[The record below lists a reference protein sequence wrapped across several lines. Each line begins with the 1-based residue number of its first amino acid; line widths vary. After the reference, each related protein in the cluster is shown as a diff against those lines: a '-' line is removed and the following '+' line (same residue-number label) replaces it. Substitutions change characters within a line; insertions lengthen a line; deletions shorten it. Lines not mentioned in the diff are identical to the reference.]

1 MHQHRTSNG
10 KRECNYVCANYSK
23 SPVGTVC
30 PSGHRVKGE
39 AVLELVKQTLRD
51 IRAYVDL
58 DEEGFLKEMEK
69 DVEDEHRDEIILAQR
84 KIDSNNKRLGEIE
97 SLFCRM
103 YEDNILG
110 KLPDSRYEALSKQYD
125 AEQERLRHEI
135 CEIEKTLAG
144 FHTETKDGKK
154 FLNIIKKY
162 DNFDELTPYMLNEL
176 VEKIAVHERDRKG
189 SRDTTQKI
197 DIYFSFIGCYVP
209 PQEEPDPEEQARL
222 AEELAKREEWKDK
235 CHERYM
241 KYRKSGKYKAYE
253 KSYEGRRRAL
263 MAEKKANNPN
273 PYGISI
279 AEYREQIGEPK
290 VAK

>member
-1 MHQHRTSNG
+1 MKQKNNLTVALYERLSHDDEQQGESFSIS
-10 KRECNYVCANYSK
+10 NYVCENYSK

-30 PSGHRVKGE
+30 PTGHRVKGE

-51 IRAYVDL
+51 IRAYVDI

-69 DVEDEHRDEIILAQR
+69 GVEDEHRDEIILAQR

-144 FHTETKDGKK
+144 CK
-154 FLNIIKKY
+154 
-162 DNFDELTPYMLNEL
+162 
-176 VEKIAVHERDRKG
+176 
-189 SRDTTQKI
+189 
-197 DIYFSFIGCYVP
+197 
-209 PQEEPDPEEQARL
+209 
-222 AEELAKREEWKDK
+222 
-235 CHERYM
+235 
-241 KYRKSGKYKAYE
+241 
-253 KSYEGRRRAL
+253 
-263 MAEKKANNPN
+263 
-273 PYGISI
+273 
-279 AEYREQIGEPK
+279 
-290 VAK
+290 